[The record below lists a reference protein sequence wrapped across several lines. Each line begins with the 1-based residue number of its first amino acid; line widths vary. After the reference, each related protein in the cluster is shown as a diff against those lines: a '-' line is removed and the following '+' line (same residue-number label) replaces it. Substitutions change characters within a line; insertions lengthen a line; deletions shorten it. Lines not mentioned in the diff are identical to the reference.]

1 MNTPPPQPIVEPPAD
16 SPAPASADF
25 GPKKRSLSF
34 GGLKPLIGRSNDGN
48 KSDSG
53 SLTGSGSGPGGGKV
67 KGFFANF
74 GSKKKSSDTS
84 ISSGTKAT
92 TSSSQDDDSV
102 SAAAPSVPPTVP
114 DKKVTTTTNQQPYP
128 SRHKSDPKLPTIPG
142 SQPGS
147 LILKQSTSSRTEGGK
162 GTVTTVDPFRQAVT
176 EAETSIDKL
185 QSAYTVLSS
194 IAQLASVAQ
203 ELLPGVGA
211 AVGILANMLKSAKTV
226 AVNKVAALRL
236 VSQEM

>member
-1 MNTPPPQPIVEPPAD
+1 M
-16 SPAPASADF
+16 
-25 GPKKRSLSF
+25 
-34 GGLKPLIGRSNDGN
+34 GRSNDGN

-53 SLTGSGSGPGGGKV
+53 SLTGSGSGSGGGKV

-84 ISSGTKAT
+84 ISSGAKAA
-92 TSSSQDDDSV
+92 TSSSQDDESV
-102 SAAAPSVPPTVP
+102 SAAASSVTPATVP
-114 DKKVTTTTNQQPYP
+114 DKTVTTTTNQQPYP

-147 LILKQSTSSRTEGGK
+147 VILKQSTSSRTEGGK
-162 GTVTTVDPFRQAVT
+162 GTLTTVDPFRQAVT
-176 EAETSIDKL
+176 EAETAIDKL
-185 QSAYTVLSS
+185 QSAYTALSS

-211 AVGILANMLKSAKTV
+211 AVGILANMLKSARTV

-236 VSQEM
+236 VSMHERGVADDRSRDVQQSFWQYSSL

>member
-1 MNTPPPQPIVEPPAD
+1 M
-16 SPAPASADF
+16 
-25 GPKKRSLSF
+25 
-34 GGLKPLIGRSNDGN
+34 GRSNDGN

-53 SLTGSGSGPGGGKV
+53 SATGSGSGSGGGKV

-84 ISSGTKAT
+84 ISSGAKAT

-102 SAAAPSVPPTVP
+102 SAAAPKVAPAVAL
-114 DKKVTTTTNQQPYP
+114 DKIITTTVDKQPQSSKP
-128 SRHKSDPKLPTIPG
+128 KSDPKLPTIPG

-147 LILKQSTSSRTEGGK
+147 VILKQSTSSRTEGGK
-162 GTVTTVDPFRQAVT
+162 GTLTTVDPCRQAVT
-176 EAETSIDKL
+176 EAETAIDKL

-236 VSQEM
+236 VSQGM